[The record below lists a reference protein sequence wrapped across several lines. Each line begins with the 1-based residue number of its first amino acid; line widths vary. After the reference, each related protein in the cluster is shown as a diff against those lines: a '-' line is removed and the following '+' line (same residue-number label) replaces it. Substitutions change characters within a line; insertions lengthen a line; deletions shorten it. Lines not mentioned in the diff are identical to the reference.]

1 MPTEILLPQWG
12 MEMQDGT
19 IVKWLKKEGDTIQ
32 AGEPLVEVETAKLE
46 TEMESVASGVVAQIL
61 VSEGTTVPIRTVL
74 AIIAAPGEEVAQ
86 PASTAPSTPAPA
98 AGPAATS
105 SASAPPRSGGPVT
118 VQVVPAA
125 RRLAQ
130 ERGIDLSQVQGTGPR
145 GRILIEDVEKAAAPV
160 PAAAPAQTSGEVTVQ
175 VVPAARR
182 LAQEHGVDL
191 SQVQGT
197 GPRGRILIEDVE
209 KAAAPVPAAAPAQTS
224 GEVTVQVVP
233 AARRLAQEHGVD
245 LSQVQGTGPRGRI
258 LIADV
263 ENAINSQQ
271 SAPAAQIVPISGMR
285 RNIATRMLDS
295 VLTTAQVTLTT
306 EADVTDAMALRQ
318 GLSRQMTDGSLSP
331 LTLIVKASAR
341 ALREYPRMNAI
352 QRENEIELVS
362 EVNVGVAVALEEGL
376 MVATIR
382 RTDEKGLVE
391 IAKESRDLA
400 NKVRDG
406 KASYDDVTGATFSI
420 TNLGA
425 YGVDAFTP
433 IINPPQIGILGVG
446 RVVEKPAVH
455 NGEIAKRS
463 MMYLSLTFDHRVIDG
478 APAAEFLRILREHLE
493 DPWWMV
499 APV

>member
-1 MPTEILLPQWG
+1 

-32 AGEPLVEVETAKLE
+32 EGEPLVEVETAKLE
-46 TEMESVASGVVAQIL
+46 TEMESVASGVVTRIL
-61 VSEGTTVPIRTVL
+61 VPEGATVPIRTVL

-86 PASTAPSTPAPA
+86 PASAAPSTPAPA
-98 AGPAATS
+98 AGPATRT
-105 SASAPPRSGGPVT
+105 SASAPARSGGPVT
-118 VQVVPAA
+118 A
-125 RRLAQ
+125 
-130 ERGIDLSQVQGTGPR
+130 
-145 GRILIEDVEKAAAPV
+145 
-160 PAAAPAQTSGEVTVQ
+160 Q

-191 SQVQGT
+191 SLIQGT

-209 KAAAPVPAAAPAQTS
+209 RAASAT
-224 GEVTVQVVP
+224 
-233 AARRLAQEHGVD
+233 
-245 LSQVQGTGPRGRI
+245 
-258 LIADV
+258 IADV
-263 ENAINSQQ
+263 ENAIDAQA
-271 SAPAAQIVPISGMR
+271 APAAQVVPISGMR

-318 GLSRQMTDGSLSP
+318 GLNRQMTDGSLSP
-331 LTLIVKASAR
+331 LSLIIKAAAR

-362 EVNVGVAVALEEGL
+362 EVNVGVAVAIEEGL

-382 RTDEKGLVE
+382 QTDEKGLVQ
-391 IAKESRDLA
+391 IARESRELA
-400 NKVRDG
+400 SKVREG

-420 TNLGA
+420 TNLGT
-425 YGVDAFTP
+425 YEIDAFTP

-463 MMYLSLTFDHRVIDG
+463 MMFLSLTFDHRVIDG
-478 APAAEFLRILREHLE
+478 APAAEFLRILKGHLE

>member
-1 MPTEILLPQWG
+1 

-32 AGEPLVEVETAKLE
+32 EGEPLVEVETAKLE
-46 TEMESVASGVVAQIL
+46 TEMESVASGVVTRIL
-61 VSEGTTVPIRTVL
+61 VPEGATVPIRTVL

-86 PASTAPSTPAPA
+86 PASAAPSTPAPA
-98 AGPAATS
+98 AGPATRT
-105 SASAPPRSGGPVT
+105 SASAPARSGGPVT
-118 VQVVPAA
+118 A
-125 RRLAQ
+125 
-130 ERGIDLSQVQGTGPR
+130 
-145 GRILIEDVEKAAAPV
+145 
-160 PAAAPAQTSGEVTVQ
+160 Q

-191 SQVQGT
+191 SLIQGT

-209 KAAAPVPAAAPAQTS
+209 RAASATPVAAPAQAG
-224 GEVTVQVVP
+224 GEVSVQVVP
-233 AARRLAQEHGVD
+233 AARRLAQERGVD

-263 ENAINSQQ
+263 ENAIDAQA
-271 SAPAAQIVPISGMR
+271 APAAQVVPISGMR

-318 GLSRQMTDGSLSP
+318 GLNRQMTDGSLSP
-331 LTLIVKASAR
+331 LSLIIKAAAR

-362 EVNVGVAVALEEGL
+362 EVNVGVAVAIEEGL

-382 RTDEKGLVE
+382 QTDEKGLVQ
-391 IAKESRDLA
+391 IARESRELA
-400 NKVRDG
+400 SKVREG

-420 TNLGA
+420 TNLGT
-425 YGVDAFTP
+425 YEIDAFTP

-463 MMYLSLTFDHRVIDG
+463 MMFLSLTFDHRVIDG
-478 APAAEFLRILREHLE
+478 APAAEFLRILKGHLE